1 MQALGLIEVN
11 GYLAAIEAADA
22 ALKAANVSLINIEI
36 VKAGISTVEITGD
49 VESVKVAVDAGERA
63 AKALGALRGV
73 SVIPKLHE
81 ETLKIVPD
89 MKIEKEKE
97 VILEE
102 AKAIEVTKS
111 LGKPK
116 ILEEVEDSKEKE
128 VLDYEKPLEE
138 NKIEEIKKIDENKSS
153 EDQKEM
159 EIKNNPKEYKKKK
172 KPEKNYDSMKVEE
185 LRKLVENLNLSGI
198 TSKEIKF
205 AKKDVLIKMLLDN
218 KKAGDK

>member
-49 VESVKVAVDAGERA
+49 VGSVKVAVDAGERA
-63 AKALGALRGV
+63 SKTLGALRGV

-89 MKIEKEKE
+89 MKVEKEKE

-102 AKAIEVTKS
+102 SKAIEVTKS

-128 VLDYEKPLEE
+128 ILYYEKPLEK
-138 NKIEEIKKIDENKSS
+138 NKIEEIKKIDETKSS
-153 EDQKEM
+153 EAQKEM
-159 EIKNNPKEYKKKK
+159 EIKGDPKEYKKKK
-172 KPEKNYDSMKVEE
+172 KSEKNYGSMKVEE

-198 TSKEIKF
+198 TSKEIKV
-205 AKKDVLIKMLLDN
+205 AKKDVLIKILLDN

>member
-49 VESVKVAVDAGERA
+49 VGSVKVAVDAGERA
-63 AKALGALRGV
+63 SKTLGALRGV

-89 MKIEKEKE
+89 MKVEKEKE

-102 AKAIEVTKS
+102 SKAIEVTKS

-128 VLDYEKPLEE
+128 ILYYEKPLEE
-138 NKIEEIKKIDENKSS
+138 NKIEEIKKIDETKSS
-153 EDQKEM
+153 EAQKEM
-159 EIKNNPKEYKKKK
+159 EIKGDSKEYKKKK
-172 KPEKNYDSMKVEE
+172 KSEKNYGSMKVEE

-198 TSKEIKF
+198 TSKEIKV
-205 AKKDVLIKMLLDN
+205 AKKDVLIKILLDN

>member
-49 VESVKVAVDAGERA
+49 VGSVKVAVDAGERA
-63 AKALGALRGV
+63 SKTLGALRSV

-89 MKIEKEKE
+89 MKVEKEKE

-102 AKAIEVTKS
+102 SKDIEVTKS

-128 VLDYEKPLEE
+128 SLDYEKPLEE
-138 NKIEEIKKIDENKSS
+138 NKIEEIKKIDETKSS
-153 EDQKEM
+153 EDQKGM
-159 EIKNNPKEYKKKK
+159 EIKSDPKEYKKKK
-172 KPEKNYDSMKVEE
+172 KSEKNYGSMKVEE

-198 TSKEIKF
+198 TSNEIKV
-205 AKKDVLIKMLLDN
+205 AKKDVLIKILLDN